1 MRISDWCSDV
11 CSSDLAADCDP
22 GCPQTSTAPSPDC
35 DPDCPVTPG
44 AAPTDCD
51 TPGDDCADP
60 TVVVERSVSIAQVA
74 CEPTGG
80 DDPGE
85 PEEEVLGTVIE
96 RAAPAPAQ
104 VSRQA
109 LPRTEIGRAHV

>member
-96 RAAPAPAQ
+96 RAAPDRKSARLN
-104 VSRQA
+104 SS
-109 LPRTEIGRAHV
+109 H